1 MSVVVLPLSSEDT
14 AAVKQLLIDGLSE
27 RWGAYEPRFNPDL
40 EAFPQSYSGSLILV
54 AKTAGAVVG
63 TGTLRSI
70 SPYRFE
76 IVRMSTATSSR
87 RTGVASTLLKH
98 LLEHARTAGAHEVV
112 LETTTSWASA
122 IAFYAKHGFARTHV
136 QDGDTHFVYRLR

>member
-1 MSVVVLPLSSEDT
+1 MSVVVSPLKAEDT
-14 AAVKQLLIDGLSE
+14 AAVRQLLIDGLSE
-27 RWGAYEPRFNPDL
+27 RWGAYEPGFNPDL

-70 SPYRFE
+70 SPHSVE
-76 IVRMSTATSSR
+76 IVRMSTAPNSR
-87 RTGVASTLLKH
+87 RTGVASAILKH
-98 LLEHARTAGAHEVV
+98 LFEHARAVGAHEVV

-122 IAFYAKHGFARTHV
+122 IAFCTKHGFARTRE
-136 QDGDTHFVYRLR
+136 QGGDTHFIHRLR